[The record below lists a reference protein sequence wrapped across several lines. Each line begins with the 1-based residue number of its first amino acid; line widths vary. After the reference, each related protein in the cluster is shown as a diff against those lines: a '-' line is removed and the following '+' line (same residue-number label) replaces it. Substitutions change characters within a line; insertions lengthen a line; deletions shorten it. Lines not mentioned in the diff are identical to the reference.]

1 MTLIKNLTKDSNPSL
16 ISGSV
21 VIVGDINNGD
31 NIEIE
36 GSIEGNIFAN
46 IITIRESGKV
56 KGNIK
61 CSVLNIKGNFDGNAF
76 CEKINMSDTA
86 VVKGVLEYKFLAVDY
101 GANINCELKRIAEGK
116 VSDAKNIQKQPE
128 TK

>member
-1 MTLIKNLTKDSNPSL
+1 MALIKNSTKDSNPSL

-46 IITIRESGKV
+46 VVTIRESGKV
-56 KGNIK
+56 KGNVK
-61 CSVLNIKGNFDGNAF
+61 CSIFNIKGNFDGNAF

-86 VVKGVLEYKFLAVDY
+86 IVKGVLEYKFLAVDY

-116 VSDAKNIQKQPE
+116 VSEGKNIQRQQE
-128 TK
+128 VE